1 MGKPADLQDPI
12 LTPVLSIWSYQYLG
26 GPFGAVNHGCRSQT
40 LHICLIICSSP
51 RGGRS
56 MPIQS
61 LGIQLDEICSSILPS
76 RPPEGYPLPR
86 VGITWGQ
93 KRKAR
98 KMANLKWSIYSFQI
112 VKVIC
117 VIISSHNTEKWEK
130 SKVPWSPAEMFWKKK
145 KKIWPRPGPCGG
157 GMALNLDV
165 ITGWAST
172 V

>member
-12 LTPVLSIWSYQYLG
+12 LTPLLSIWSYQYLG

-40 LHICLIICSSP
+40 LHICCLIICSSP

-61 LGIQLDEICSSILPS
+61 LGIHLDEICSSMLPYG
-76 RPPEGYPLPR
+76 PPEGYPLPR

-130 SKVPWSPAEMFWKKK
+130 SKVPWSPAEMFWKKQNKTK
-145 KKIWPRPGPCGG
+145 KTSGPGQAHVEVVWPW
-157 GMALNLDV
+157 
-165 ITGWAST
+165 I
-172 V
+172 